1 MALKIPVVLGVFF
14 FAGESGFDF
23 GLGFAADFLVPPA
36 VTVVKLLEE
45 ESREEVAAARDAG
58 ARSDLHPLKTLA
70 ATEDIS
76 RYFLRV
82 SLCFLSLVQN
92 SVCVCVCVCLILE
105 NLCKKVFGEKGLTF
119 DSSTCRFLKYETCF
133 LDTKDLNFQIYQGKV
148 LNFLSSHHLSCLI
161 DWNEYLYGSDVNGSW
176 KRQWVGLRKSMVA
189 IHLLQPS
196 PLYV

>member
-1 MALKIPVVLGVFF
+1 MVSPVPRNRARAGDTGVALNIPVVLGVFF

-36 VTVVKLLEE
+36 VTVVTLLKE

-58 ARSDLHPLKTLA
+58 ARSVLHPLKTLA

-92 SVCVCVCVCLILE
+92 SVCVSD
-105 NLCKKVFGEKGLTF
+105 FGEF
-119 DSSTCRFLKYETCF
+119 
-133 LDTKDLNFQIYQGKV
+133 
-148 LNFLSSHHLSCLI
+148 
-161 DWNEYLYGSDVNGSW
+161 
-176 KRQWVGLRKSMVA
+176 M
-189 IHLLQPS
+189 
-196 PLYV
+196 